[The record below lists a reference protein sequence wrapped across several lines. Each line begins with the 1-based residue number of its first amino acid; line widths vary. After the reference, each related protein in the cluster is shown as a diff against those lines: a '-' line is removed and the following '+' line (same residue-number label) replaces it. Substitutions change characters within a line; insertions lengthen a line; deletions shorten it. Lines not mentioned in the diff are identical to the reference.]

1 MGKKVVLKIESN
13 DILHKSE
20 IGGVRVGIQGE
31 QEIKNAFQ
39 GIMERAEQER
49 PDAKINGILVQEML
63 EEGLEMIIGVT
74 CDPNLGPMI
83 LLGMGGIF
91 TEIFQDAVLYHAPI
105 NHWEAEE
112 MISSLKSSRL
122 LAGYRGQSPLDIKAL
137 ADCLVSV
144 SRLAEDYRDK
154 LVEMDIN
161 PVFVYPEGK
170 GVKAADG
177 LMVLCRK
184 P

>member
-91 TEIFQDAVLYHAPI
+91 TEIFQDAVLYPAP
-105 NHWEAEE
+105 HKSLGSRRDDKFPEE
-112 MISSLKSSRL
+112 
-122 LAGYRGQSPLDIKAL
+122 QQ
-137 ADCLVSV
+137 
-144 SRLAEDYRDK
+144 
-154 LVEMDIN
+154 
-161 PVFVYPEGK
+161 
-170 GVKAADG
+170 AACG
-177 LMVLCRK
+177 IPGTVAS
-184 P
+184 